1 MNATSIL
8 KVIEGLGKSY
18 EELVTKSIIPK
29 GILEEP
35 YDGCDHL
42 TNSPE
47 EGIELAFEKD
57 TNRLDK
63 ISFLLIRTVGELR
76 PYAGDLP
83 QPFSKEMDKAGVR
96 SVLGVPED
104 TKEPFKMPVIG
115 LVGGWDYYAY
125 LERPEIKVFFSYT
138 AEMKVDTLSFIL
150 KESVN
155 T

>member
-8 KVIEGLGKSY
+8 EVIEGLGKSY

-63 ISFLLIRTVGELR
+63 ISFLLIRTSVHMPAICRNLSQKKWIKQVCVLFSEYPRIQKSLLR
-76 PYAGDLP
+76 CP
-83 QPFSKEMDKAGVR
+83 
-96 SVLGVPED
+96 
-104 TKEPFKMPVIG
+104 
-115 LVGGWDYYAY
+115 
-125 LERPEIKVFFSYT
+125 
-138 AEMKVDTLSFIL
+138 
-150 KESVN
+150 
-155 T
+155 

>member
-1 MNATSIL
+1 M
-8 KVIEGLGKSY
+8 G
-18 EELVTKSIIPK
+18 
-29 GILEEP
+29 
-35 YDGCDHL
+35 
-42 TNSPE
+42 NS
-47 EGIELAFEKD
+47 
-57 TNRLDK
+57 
-63 ISFLLIRTVGELR
+63 R

-83 QPFSKEMDKAGVR
+83 QPFSKEMDKAGVFYSR
-96 SVLGVPED
+96 SAED

-125 LERPEIKVFFSYT
+125 PERPEIKVFFSYT